1 MVFFR
6 QEYWSGLPCPPPGD
20 LPNPRIKPRSPTLQE
35 DSLPSEPPGKPKNT
49 GLGSL
54 AKNLTGVAGIELGFP
69 ALHGDSLPGELTG
82 KPFSSVSTANH
93 WFCAYPEDT
102 EMNRMPFKS
111 PSPHMKGPEHRPGHG
126 DEAGLAL
133 RPQRLGQKPEWKIGW
148 WEEGREGRKEKVKVL
163 VTQSC
168 STLCNPM
175 DYRLPSP
182 FIHGIL
188 QAKTLEGQPFPSA
201 GDLPKPGI
209 KPGSLALQAD
219 SLPYELPGKP
229 REGRGEDKIPS
240 QVSAWSKK

>member
-54 AKNLTGVAGIELGFP
+54 AKNLTGVPGIELGFP

-133 RPQRLGQKPEWKIGW
+133 RPQRLDQKPEWKIGW
-148 WEEGREGRKEKVKVL
+148 WEEGREGRKEKVKMKSLSRVWL
-163 VTQSC
+163 FAPPWTVVRQA
-168 STLCNPM
+168 P
-175 DYRLPSP
+175 PSMG
-182 FIHGIL
+182 FSRQEDRSGL
-188 QAKTLEGQPFPSA
+188 SFPSL
-201 GDLPKPGI
+201 GDLPEPGI
-209 KPGSLALQAD
+209 KPGSLAFLAD
-219 SLPYELPGKP
+219 ALSSEPPGK
-229 REGRGEDKIPS
+229 S
-240 QVSAWSKK
+240 L